1 MRLDKFLKMTRLV
14 KRRTLA
20 NALCDKGHASLN
32 GKVAKA
38 STTVKVGD
46 DLTVRYGHKVVAVK
60 VLGLPTK
67 ALGTQAQ
74 AEAFLEPIGEATPT
88 LAEVVAT
95 LDAMDADTDEPTP

>member
-1 MRLDKFLKMTRLV
+1 MTRLV

-46 DLTVRYGHKVVAVK
+46 ALTVRYGHKVVAVK

-74 AEAFLEPIGEATPT
+74 AEAFLEPIGDSVAPT

-95 LDAMDADTDEPTP
+95 LDAMKADSDEPTP

>member
-60 VLGLPTK
+60 VLGLPTQ

-74 AEAFLEPIGEATPT
+74 AEAYLQPLGESPTT
-88 LAEVVAT
+88 LAHVVAT
-95 LDAMDADTDEPTP
+95 LDAMEADSDEPTV

>member
-32 GKVAKA
+32 TKVAKA

-46 DLTVRYGHKVVAVK
+46 DLTVRYGHKIITVK
-60 VLGLPTK
+60 VLALPTK

-74 AEAFLEPIGEATPT
+74 AEAYLQPVSQQPQT
-88 LAEVVAT
+88 LADVVAT
-95 LDAMDADTDEPTP
+95 LDTMDADQPEG